1 MVRSMTIS
9 VQLATYFPDHFR
21 VLILDNEVTLD
32 AFIAEPPLRWVRLTA
47 IDGAYRVTGEYPT
60 NLTKAESDREEMNWD
75 RVSDPEI
82 CAGLGEL
89 DAMVDL
95 VAFGNNAGQGLSLA
109 HAMPESLRAEHGAII
124 YGRSLPEQPVY
135 EAAGY
140 RRFCARDDLLSVVA
154 PLAKLAGRQIALAFI
169 NTIEHNEQNYHAPW
183 AG

>member
-1 MVRSMTIS
+1 MVWRMTIS

-32 AFIAEPPLRWVRLTA
+32 AFITEPPLPWVRLMA
-47 IDGAYRVTGEYPT
+47 MDGAYRVTGAYPT
-60 NLTKAESDREEMNWD
+60 VLTKTESDREEMNWD
-75 RVSDPEI
+75 RVSDAAI
-82 CAGLGEL
+82 CAALGDL
-89 DAMVDL
+89 DVSVDL
-95 VAFGNNAGQGLSLA
+95 VAFGNNAGQGMPLA
-109 HAMPESLRAEHGAII
+109 NAMPASLRAEHGAII

-154 PLAKLAGRQIALAFI
+154 PLAKRAGRKPALAFI

-183 AG
+183 TG